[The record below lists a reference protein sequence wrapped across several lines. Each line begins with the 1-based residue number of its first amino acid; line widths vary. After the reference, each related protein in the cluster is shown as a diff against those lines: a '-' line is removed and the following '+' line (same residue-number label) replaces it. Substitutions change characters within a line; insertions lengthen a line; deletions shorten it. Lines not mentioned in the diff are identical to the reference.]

1 MAIHDTEPSHSPRD
15 VAGAGHVFAA
25 HVRADPGLVWTA
37 LTDPGQS
44 GAYLYGLA
52 AHSTWMPDARIEF
65 RLDDRVELIGT
76 VIHARCHE
84 RLSYLLQSGPDDPAV
99 YLTWLLRPAPG
110 GCAVRLEIDE
120 VDAADSQKDAEDVW
134 LPALA
139 ALQLLVN
146 PA

>member
-1 MAIHDTEPSHSPRD
+1 M
-15 VAGAGHVFAA
+15 
-25 HVRADPGLVWTA
+25 
-37 LTDPGQS
+37 
-44 GAYLYGLA
+44 
-52 AHSTWMPDARIEF
+52 
-65 RLDDRVELIGT
+65 
-76 VIHARCHE
+76 
-84 RLSYLLQSGPDDPAV
+84 

-134 LPALA
+134 LPVLA